1 MKEDVGSDSA
11 TDGESKSPDGK
22 AGAGG
27 LPGRAHYRALKGL
40 NAWRRDLRFW
50 VGVWWP
56 INDWYP
62 KKQMKKLRPL

>member
-1 MKEDVGSDSA
+1 MSGA
-11 TDGESKSPDGK
+11 TVQQTGRARAQMGRGGEG
-22 AGAGG
+22 GG

-50 VGVWWP
+50 VGDWWP

-62 KKQMKKLRPL
+62 KK